1 MGCNMGQVTIYVED
15 SALEAAKQA
24 AEKSKVSV
32 SQWFAKFAVEEKRRQ
47 TQDWDSFF
55 AEIDALGGSPDDF
68 PSLEEI
74 RAGEV
79 PDLPRE
85 PW

>member
-1 MGCNMGQVTIYVED
+1 MGCSMGQVTIYVED

-68 PSLEEI
+68 PSLEEL

-79 PDLPRE
+79 LSLIPL
-85 PW
+85 